1 MTNIKTLKA
10 AMTFLFVILFLG
22 MARPAFSGTEGY
34 ALLNNP
40 DDVTKFEFL
49 LRMKGTSSFTEEEL
63 IENGLPVSDDQSLV
77 KTYRN
82 IGAYIEGGKAWKAR
96 TEFQLDDKSVKA
108 VFNDLKN
115 KLEYLLYSGRLA
127 P

>member
-82 IGAYIEGGKAWKAR
+82 I
-96 TEFQLDDKSVKA
+96 
-108 VFNDLKN
+108 
-115 KLEYLLYSGRLA
+115 
-127 P
+127 